1 MSITLS
7 HISKSYG
14 TQQVLKDISFSIGK
28 GEIVGF
34 LGPNGA
40 GKTTTMRILAGSLGY
55 EKGSAKI
62 CGVEVKDVPM
72 ETKRNVGY
80 LPEQNPLYT
89 DMYVKEYLL
98 FVAEMYKLGK
108 EKQKRV
114 DELIDLVGL
123 RGEFQKK
130 IGQLS
135 KGFRQRVGLA
145 QALIHDPKVLIFDE
159 PTTGLDPNQLVEI
172 RNMIKEI
179 GKDRTVLFSTHIM
192 QEIEAVCNRLI
203 IINKGEILADYPDVK
218 QITNFAG
225 NDFVIEVEFLN
236 PVENLPIK
244 SIKSVETHDKK
255 LYRISAE
262 KDIRQEVFDFSVANN
277 NKILLMKMQERK
289 MEEVFRELTAPY
301 PR

>member
-55 EKGSAKI
+55 ENGSAKI
-62 CGVEVKDVPM
+62 CGVEVKDVPI
-72 ETKRNVGY
+72 ETKRNIGY
-80 LPEQNPLYT
+80 LPENNPLYT

-98 FVAEMYKLGK
+98 FVTETYNLGK
-108 EKQKRV
+108 EKYNRV

-123 RGEFQKK
+123 RAEFSKK

-145 QALIHDPKVLIFDE
+145 QALIHDPKVLILDE

-244 SIKSVETHDKK
+244 SIKSVETSDEK
-255 LYRISAE
+255 LYWISAE
-262 KDIRQEVFDFSVANN
+262 KDIRQEIFDFAVAKN